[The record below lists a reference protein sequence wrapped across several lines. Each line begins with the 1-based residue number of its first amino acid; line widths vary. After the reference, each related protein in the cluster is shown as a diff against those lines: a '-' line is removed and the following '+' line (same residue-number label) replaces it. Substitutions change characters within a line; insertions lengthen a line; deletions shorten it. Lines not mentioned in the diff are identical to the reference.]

1 MKRMSRGLFGTHAS
15 QTDGR
20 FDRVCLM
27 LVLAVLAAGVGG
39 CDGGGGGSASATAP
53 PIPALQQATPLP
65 GAPPPLTCETP
76 PKGTQTFATDL
87 AAVGGTIMG
96 RTDPSFILLQ
106 APDYG
111 GRGFDRW
118 LIYGPDLAQ
127 APVITGVIHSGG
139 GVACNGNDRTAVNGG
154 DSGSGEAVYL
164 RAEIGTAGAGAV
176 LLDGGSL
183 RYRTTPPVTYGLGPR
198 PIPGIVPNYALSPA
212 LLANAVGS
220 WTLNDRLGI
229 GMSVDVAADGAFA
242 LRYRGCSLRGNLRVG
257 DRGMYTATARL
268 EATSCMSSPWQGAT
282 YEGVALAYPL
292 TTGGWQ
298 MVFAL
303 SINNGVDG
311 DDMVALGRR

>member
-1 MKRMSRGLFGTHAS
+1 M
-15 QTDGR
+15 
-20 FDRVCLM
+20 
-27 LVLAVLAAGVGG
+27 
-39 CDGGGGGSASATAP
+39 
-53 PIPALQQATPLP
+53 
-65 GAPPPLTCETP
+65 
-76 PKGTQTFATDL
+76 
-87 AAVGGTIMG
+87 GGTIVG

-106 APDYG
+106 APDAG

-127 APVITGVIHSGG
+127 APVITGVIYAGG
-139 GVACNGNDRTAVNGG
+139 GVGCDSNDRTAVNGG
-154 DSGSGEAVYL
+154 DSGTGDRVYL
-164 RAEIGTAGAGAV
+164 RTEIGDSGAGAA

-183 RYRTTPPVTYGLGPR
+183 RYRTTPAVTYALGPR
-198 PIPGIVPNYALSPA
+198 PLPGIVPNYALSPA

-220 WTLNDRLGI
+220 WTLNDMSGVGL
-229 GMSVDVAADGAFA
+229 SVDVAADGAFT

-257 DRGMYTATARL
+257 DGGIYTVTAGL
-268 EATSCMSSPWQGAT
+268 EATSCASSQWQGYT

-311 DDMVALGRR
+311 DDIVALGRR

>member
-1 MKRMSRGLFGTHAS
+1 
-15 QTDGR
+15 
-20 FDRVCLM
+20 
-27 LVLAVLAAGVGG
+27 
-39 CDGGGGGSASATAP
+39 
-53 PIPALQQATPLP
+53 
-65 GAPPPLTCETP
+65 LTCETP

-127 APVITGVIHSGG
+127 APVITGVIYATG
-139 GVACNGNDRTAVNGG
+139 GVGCDSNDRTAVNGRDWGTGDSVYLRTDIG
-154 DSGSGEAVYL
+154 DSG
-164 RAEIGTAGAGAV
+164 AGAT

-183 RYRTTPPVTYGLGPR
+183 RLRTTPTATYALGPK
-198 PIPGIVPNYALSPA
+198 PLPGITPNYALSPA

-220 WTLNDRLGI
+220 WTLNDKLGV
-229 GMSVDVAADGAFA
+229 GMSLDVAADGA
-242 LRYRGCSLRGNLRVG
+242 LTVRYRGCSLRGNLRVG
-257 DRGMYTATARL
+257 DGGIYTVTAGL
-268 EATSCMSSPWQGAT
+268 EPTSCIGSQWHGYT

-292 TTGGWQ
+292 APGGWQ

-303 SINNGVDG
+303 SVNNGVDS
-311 DDMVALGRR
+311 DDMLALGRR